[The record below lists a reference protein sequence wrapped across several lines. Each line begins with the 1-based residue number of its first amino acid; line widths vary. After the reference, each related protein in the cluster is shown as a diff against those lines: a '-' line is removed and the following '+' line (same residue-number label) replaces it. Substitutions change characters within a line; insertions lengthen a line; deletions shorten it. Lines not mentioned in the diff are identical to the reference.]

1 MSRFLSVFKDNNDWN
16 EKTIIGAISFAMM
29 VATAVVDVTTGV
41 WGMELQIQEFIY
53 NSFLIITSPYCFG
66 GSIVPNHPHYTT
78 IFCCQFGG
86 LALACACGL
95 AALRP

>member
-29 VATAVVDVTTGV
+29 VTTAVVDVTTGV

-53 NSFLIITSPYCFG
+53 NSFLIITLGCF
-66 GSIVPNHPHYTT
+66 SISGIEKWAP
-78 IFCCQFGG
+78 Q
-86 LALACACGL
+86 
-95 AALRP
+95 RDD

>member
-53 NSFLIITSPYCFG
+53 NSFLIITLGCF
-66 GSIVPNHPHYTT
+66 SISGIEKWAP
-78 IFCCQFGG
+78 Q
-86 LALACACGL
+86 
-95 AALRP
+95 RDD

>member
-53 NSFLIITSPYCFG
+53 NSFLIITLGCFSIG
-66 GSIVPNHPHYTT
+66 GIEKWAPK
-78 IFCCQFGG
+78 
-86 LALACACGL
+86 
-95 AALRP
+95 RDD